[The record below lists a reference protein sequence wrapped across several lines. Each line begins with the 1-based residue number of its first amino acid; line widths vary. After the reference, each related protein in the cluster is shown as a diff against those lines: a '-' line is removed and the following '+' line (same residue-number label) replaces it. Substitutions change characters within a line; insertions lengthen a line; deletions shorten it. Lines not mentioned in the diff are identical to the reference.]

1 MIANRSQ
8 QANKPKRCNIEYT
21 CEIQS
26 VSVFLLAADIQRI
39 HAQVNADINVQIQ
52 KQKTHIAMHQV
63 RTH

>member
-1 MIANRSQ
+1 MQYRIYMRNSE
-8 QANKPKRCNIEYT
+8 CIGL
-21 CEIQS
+21 C
-26 VSVFLLAADIQRI
+26 LAADIQRI